1 MGGIISDCIFWVDSG
16 MTLDQVRRKLDAE
29 ANKQHIT
36 WEQASEAYIKASDF
50 YYKKITD
57 RR

>member
-1 MGGIISDCIFWVDSG
+1 MGNIISDCFFWIESG
-16 MTLDQVRRKLDAE
+16 MGLDQVRRRLDSQ
-29 ANKQHIT
+29 ANKRNIT
-36 WEQASEAYIKASDF
+36 WVQASEAYSKSSDF

>member
-1 MGGIISDCIFWVDSG
+1 MGGIISDCIFWIESG
-16 MTLDQVRRKLDAE
+16 MDLDQVRRRLDWQ
-29 ANKQHIT
+29 ANKRNIT
-36 WEQASEAYIKASDF
+36 WVQAFEAYAKARDF